1 MPPKSF
7 EERLARL
14 EQIAASLREGQI
26 PLEEALALFEEGTR
40 LARALE
46 KELSRAERRIQIL
59 AEDQPA
65 EPEAGPRLE
74 LFPED
79 QEEEEG

>member
-1 MPPKSF
+1 MPAKSF
-7 EERLARL
+7 EERLTRL
-14 EQIAASLREGQI
+14 EQIAAALREGQI

-46 KELSRAERRIQIL
+46 KELSRAERRIQVL

-65 EPEAGPRLE
+65 DAEEPRLE
-74 LFPED
+74 LFPEPS
-79 QEEEEG
+79 EEEGG